1 MVAWSN
7 SAAVATPAPRR
18 ERAPSARPQPQAP
31 SRRRRSGQ
39 RRLRGGILWI
49 AGIGILLAG
58 VVALSVAVLRQN
70 MALDH
75 LDQQRTQLRAEN
87 QALQSQLSS
96 AQAEARIQAQATRL
110 GFAPAPPEDTSYL
123 NLAGR

>member
-1 MVAWSN
+1 
-7 SAAVATPAPRR
+7 
-18 ERAPSARPQPQAP
+18 
-31 SRRRRSGQ
+31 
-39 RRLRGGILWI
+39 
-49 AGIGILLAG
+49 
-58 VVALSVAVLRQN
+58 
-70 MALDH
+70 
-75 LDQQRTQLRAEN
+75 LRAEN